1 MELRGDTMIVLASAS
16 PRRLDILHQLGLP
29 CMVVPA
35 DVDESVYEHE
45 PLARRVQLL
54 AELKARTTAAGLRDE
69 RMRWVLGADTLVML
83 DGATFGKPADQADAR
98 AMLGIL
104 SGRVHEVASG
114 LCVLDRLSD
123 TARCSVSI
131 SSVRISAMSEE
142 ELNAYIDTQ
151 EWQGA
156 AGAYRVQGVGSCF
169 VEHLD
174 GSYSSVMGLPIRDLY
189 VILRDSD
196 YPFIKGS
203 T

>member
-1 MELRGDTMIVLASAS
+1 
-16 PRRLDILHQLGLP
+16 
-29 CMVVPA
+29 
-35 DVDESVYEHE
+35 
-45 PLARRVQLL
+45 
-54 AELKARTTAAGLRDE
+54 
-69 RMRWVLGADTLVML
+69 
-83 DGATFGKPADQADAR
+83 
-98 AMLGIL
+98 
-104 SGRVHEVASG
+104 
-114 LCVLDRLSD
+114 
-123 TARCSVSI
+123 
-131 SSVRISAMSEE
+131 MSEE

-203 T
+203 A